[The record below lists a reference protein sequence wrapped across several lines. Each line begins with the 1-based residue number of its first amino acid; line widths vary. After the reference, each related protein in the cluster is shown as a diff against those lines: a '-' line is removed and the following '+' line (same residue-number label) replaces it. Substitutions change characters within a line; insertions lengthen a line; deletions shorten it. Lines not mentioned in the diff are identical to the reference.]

1 MNISSL
7 LTGIV
12 IGAAA
17 TNMMS
22 KNSRNGSMSQVADK
36 AKDKMMDFAG
46 FGMNLNGDH
55 DSESPTMGST
65 QHSSHESN
73 GSSGNQTQTH
83 SKESSMSMLKD
94 FIKQNPDVKHEVDMI
109 LKETNTVIPG
119 F

>member
-46 FGMNLNGDH
+46 LGMNMNGDRE
-55 DSESPTMGST
+55 SESPTMGST

-73 GSSGNQTQTH
+73 GSTGNKTQTH

-94 FIKQNPDVKHEVDMI
+94 FIRQNPDVKHEVDMI
-109 LKETNTVIPG
+109 LKETNTIIPG